1 MSLGFSHEE
10 QIAVWRVTAAVL
22 HIGELEF
29 DASTWDENGKPCSIK
44 NKDRLNLIAKLL
56 GIQNPEDLVAEI
68 VNKAAT
74 PGSTGRSPYKLDECG
89 FARDSFAKALYDNMF
104 NWLVERMNVTILP
117 EDEGTDQ
124 FKKVTKTIGLL
135 DIFGFENFQ
144 ENNFEQMCINYV
156 NEKLHK
162 LYISA
167 IFDAE
172 KFELKS
178 EGLAE
183 KVESLKYPDLTSLDV
198 IKLLDEK
205 PAAVGNTKPGPG

>member
-1 MSLGFSHEE
+1 MTEMNKTVYKPYTKEE
-10 QIAVWRVTAAVL
+10 C
-22 HIGELEF
+22 
-29 DASTWDENGKPCSIK
+29 DD
-44 NKDRLNLIAKLL
+44 
-56 GIQNPEDLVAEI
+56 
-68 VNKAAT
+68 
-74 PGSTGRSPYKLDECG
+74 
-89 FARDSFAKALYDNMF
+89 ARDSFAKALYDNMF

-117 EDEGTDQ
+117 VGEGTEQ
-124 FKKVTKTIGLL
+124 FKRETKTIGLL

-172 KFELKS
+172 KFELAS
-178 EGLAE
+178 EGLQE
-183 KVESLKYPDLTSLDV
+183 KVASLKYPSLKSLDV

-205 PAAVGNTKPGPG
+205 PSAVGGKPGPGG